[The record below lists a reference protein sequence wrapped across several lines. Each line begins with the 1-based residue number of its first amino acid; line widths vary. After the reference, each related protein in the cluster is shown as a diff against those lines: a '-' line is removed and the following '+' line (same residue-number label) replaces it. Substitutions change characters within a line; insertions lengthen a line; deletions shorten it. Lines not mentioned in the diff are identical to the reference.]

1 VVGGEGGV
9 ATAPARTEE
18 GTATRKGRRPVRRL
32 LLTLAAVVLAY
43 FGLTTTLVT
52 ASMGRDERPKADA
65 IVVLGAAQYQGR
77 PSPIY
82 LARLE
87 HGLKLYRDGVAPLL
101 VVTGGRGV
109 KGERWTE
116 GAAGRRWAEEHGVP
130 ADRILVEESSRNTYQ
145 NLIGVAG
152 LLRPKGLDRVV
163 LVSDPFHM
171 FRAMAQAREVGLR
184 PHPSPT
190 RSSPIS
196 ANPAKLAAAVLRED
210 IAVGAWVVT
219 GDGKDAGGGTSRG
232 ARTGRMAW
240 P

>member
-1 VVGGEGGV
+1 V
-9 ATAPARTEE
+9 ATAPARSEE
-18 GTATRKGRRPVRRL
+18 ATAPRTRRPVRRL

-43 FGLTTTLVT
+43 FGLTTALVT
-52 ASMGRDERPKADA
+52 ASMGRDERPRADA
-65 IVVLGAAQYQGR
+65 IVVLGAAQYEGR

-87 HGLKLYRDGVAPLL
+87 HALQLYRDGVAPLL
-101 VVTGGRGV
+101 VMTGGRGV
-109 KGERWTE
+109 PGERWTE
-116 GAAGRRWAEEHGVP
+116 GAAGRRWAEAHGVP

-145 NLIGVAG
+145 NLIGVSG

-171 FRAMAQAREVGLR
+171 FRAMAQAREVGLQ

-196 ANPAKLAAAVLRED
+196 ADPAKLAAAVLRED

-219 GDGKDAGGGTSRG
+219 GDGKDASGGTAG
-232 ARTGRMAW
+232 

>member
-1 VVGGEGGV
+1 M
-9 ATAPARTEE
+9 ATAPAPARRQAA
-18 GTATRKGRRPVRRL
+18 GVTRRGRRPVRRL
-32 LLTLAAVVLAY
+32 LLTLAAIVLAY
-43 FGLTTTLVT
+43 FGLTTALVT
-52 ASMGRDERPKADA
+52 ASMGRDERPNADA

-87 HGLKLYRDGVAPLL
+87 HALQLYRDGVAPLL

-109 KGERWTE
+109 PGERWTE
-116 GAAGRRWAEEHGVP
+116 GAAGRRWAQQHGVP
-130 ADRILVEESSRNTYQ
+130 ANRILVEESSRNTYQ

-152 LLRPKGLDRVV
+152 LLRPRGLDQVV

-196 ANPAKLAAAVLRED
+196 ASPAKLAAAILRED

-219 GDGKDAGGGTSRG
+219 GDGKNAAGG
-232 ARTGRMAW
+232 MAGSQ
-240 P
+240 

>member
-1 VVGGEGGV
+1 V
-9 ATAPARTEE
+9 ATAPARSGE
-18 GTATRKGRRPVRRL
+18 GTATRRRRPVRRL
-32 LLTLAAVVLAY
+32 LLTVAALVLAY

-52 ASMGRDERPKADA
+52 ASMGRDERPRADA
-65 IVVLGAAQYQGR
+65 IVVLGAAQYEGR

-87 HGLKLYRDGVAPLL
+87 HALDLYRDGVAPLL

-109 KGERWTE
+109 AGERWTE
-116 GAAGRRWAEEHGVP
+116 GAAGRRWAQEHGVP
-130 ADRILVEESSRNTYQ
+130 AGSILVEESSRNTYE

-152 LLRPKGLDRVV
+152 LLRPRGLDQVV

-171 FRAMAQAREVGLR
+171 FRAMAQAREVGLEA
-184 PHPSPT
+184 HPSPT

-196 ANPAKLAAAVLRED
+196 ASPAKLAAAVLRED

-219 GDGKDAGGGTSRG
+219 GDRGEARAATPGSGTR
-232 ARTGRMAW
+232 
-240 P
+240 